1 MTNIEERP
9 GATSR
14 EFERITSGTAPI
26 CDENGAIEPDFL
38 RDVTVAIEA
47 DDKALVRALTG
58 RLHEV
63 DLGLLVVSLEP
74 ELRPKLVEMMGEEFD
89 FAACKKNFAGPE
101 ARRGTPKFPARL
113 IRFPPAS

>member
-14 EFERITSGTAPI
+14 EFERTTSGTALI
-26 CDENGAIEPDFL
+26 YDENGAIEPDFL
-38 RDVTVAIEA
+38 RDVSVAIEA
-47 DDKALVRALTG
+47 NDKALVRALAG
-58 RLHEV
+58 CLHEA

-89 FAACKKNFAGPE
+89 FAALKKAHDGE
-101 ARRGTPKFPARL
+101 
-113 IRFPPAS
+113 